1 MRKCNNVSPVHQ
13 DVAAPAQGEASSNP
27 LVGALGLDER
37 EGRPTPNYK
46 RLQTAKQHERQN

>member
-27 LVGALGLDER
+27 LVGVLGLDVR
-37 EGRPTPNYK
+37 EGRPTPNNK
-46 RLQTAKQHERQN
+46 TLQTAKQHERHT